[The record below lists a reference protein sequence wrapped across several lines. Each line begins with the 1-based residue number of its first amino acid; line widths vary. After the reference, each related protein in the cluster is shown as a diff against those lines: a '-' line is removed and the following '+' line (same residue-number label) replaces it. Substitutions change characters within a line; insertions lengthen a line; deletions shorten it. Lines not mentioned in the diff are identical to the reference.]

1 MLSAPIP
8 ADMEPLPRA
17 NAILAPKPEPAAPV
31 RTHTVPELEP
41 AAPVRA
47 PAVPELE
54 PVAPVRAYAIPEPE
68 PMPRMQPTA
77 PARDTLHDA
86 PGSSAS
92 VTPDSLKLRTP
103 EELFGTPIFTS
114 EQIYAAPEDNT
125 EED

>member
-1 MLSAPIP
+1 M
-8 ADMEPLPRA
+8 
-17 NAILAPKPEPAAPV
+17 
-31 RTHTVPELEP
+31 
-41 AAPVRA
+41 RA

-54 PVAPVRAYAIPEPE
+54 PVAPVRAHAIPEPE

-103 EELFGTPIFTS
+103 DELFGTPIFTS